1 MTRLKPPLGEPSGA
15 GTGAL
20 KLLVVLCVASVV
32 IVTLYFREGPVG
44 PVHILRSAAQTV
56 STPFA
61 WVGSQIA
68 RPFNALGN
76 IVRNATADSATLSEL
91 EEENAGLRQQLA
103 QMTEYRQ
110 ENERLEDL
118 LDLTSAY
125 GMSGKAARVIGYAA
139 DSWSDTITIDKGATA
154 GVQLDMPVTCGT
166 GVVGQVTSVAAT
178 SATVRLISDPQ
189 SGVSA
194 TLQGSRASG
203 IVSGSVDGTLR
214 LQYVDSSVDV
224 SVGEL
229 VVTSGLGGVY
239 PKGLPL
245 GTVTS
250 VTTNP
255 SDLYHEIT
263 IAPASGSGSGSYEE
277 VFVVMSFDEATAEA
291 QAEQV
296 LAGQQGTDAGAG
308 GAATDAGQADG
319 AQPVDEGDATDAD
332 TTGADGD
339 GEPAEGPAEDTGG
352 EGGAA

>member
-1 MTRLKPPLGEPSGA
+1 MSRLKPPLGESGGVA
-15 GTGAL
+15 TGAL
-20 KLLVVLCVASVV
+20 KLLVALCVASVV
-32 IVTLYFREGPVG
+32 IVTLYFREGPSG

-56 STPFA
+56 STPFS

-68 RPFNALGN
+68 RPFAALGN

-91 EEENAGLRQQLA
+91 EQQNAGLRQQLA
-103 QMTEYRQ
+103 QMTEYQQ
-110 ENERLEDL
+110 ENERLEAL
-118 LDLTSAY
+118 FNLTNAY
-125 GMSGKAARVIGYAA
+125 GMRGKAARVIGYAT
-139 DSWSDTITIDKGATA
+139 DSWSDTITIDKGATD
-154 GVQLDMPVTCGT
+154 GVKLDMPVTCGT

-194 TLQGSRASG
+194 MLQGSRASG

-214 LQYVDSSVDV
+214 LQYVDSSVAV
-224 SVGEL
+224 NVGEI
-229 VVTSGLGGVY
+229 VVTSGLGGVF

-263 IAPASGSGSGSYEE
+263 IDPAFGSGAGSYEE
-277 VFVVMSFDEATAEA
+277 VFVVMAFDEAAADA

-296 LAGQQGTDAGAG
+296 LSGQLP
-308 GAATDAGQADG
+308 GAA
-319 AQPVDEGDATDAD
+319 DEQGDAA
-332 TTGADGD
+332 TGDS
-339 GEPAEGPAEDTGG
+339 GEPADEGTGEPAAGDGGEPEGDVAADEG